1 VRVPVEESLRRIRRG
16 VAEIVD
22 EEELRRKLEGA
33 EASGRPLVVKLG
45 ADPSAPDLHLGHSV
59 VLRKLR
65 VFQDLGHRVVFLI
78 GDFTGRVGDPT
89 GRSET
94 RRQLSEEEVLR
105 NAETYRRQVFR
116 ILDPERTEIRFN
128 SEWLA
133 RLTLADL
140 VRLMGTTT
148 VARMLEREDF
158 RQRFEEGRP
167 IHLHEFLY
175 PLMQGFDSVA
185 LAADVEMG
193 GQDQRFN
200 ILMARQVMREFGMEP
215 EVGVFMPIL
224 VGLDGVQKMSK
235 SLGNYVG
242 IEEGPDQMF
251 GKIMSIPDTVM
262 ETYFR
267 LLTETPEDEIGR
279 MMKDIAERRVNP
291 RDVKVRLGKAIV
303 QEYHGSEAAEKAAQE
318 FLRVFSA
325 RELPSEMPEA
335 PCPEGSVRLAR
346 FLADMKLAASVQ
358 EARRL
363 IAQGAVDIDGV
374 RYRDPHAEVR
384 LTPGAVIRVGRR
396 RFLRVKG

>member
-1 VRVPVEESLRRIRRG
+1 VTVEESLARIRRG
-16 VAEIVD
+16 AADIVD
-22 EEELRRKLEGA
+22 EAELRLKLERA

-89 GRSET
+89 GRSEA
-94 RRQLSEEEVLR
+94 RRQLDEAEVLA
-105 NAETYRRQVFR
+105 NAATYRQQVFR
-116 ILDPERTEIRFN
+116 ILDPERTDIRFN
-128 SEWLA
+128 SSWLG
-133 RLTLADL
+133 RLELASL
-140 VRLMGTTT
+140 IRLMATTT

-158 RQRFEEGRP
+158 RQRFQEGRP

-175 PLMQGFDSVA
+175 PLMQGYDSVA

-200 ILMARQVMREFGMEP
+200 ILMARQVMRDFGMEP
-215 EVGVFMPIL
+215 EVGVFMPLL
-224 VGLDGVQKMSK
+224 VGIDGVQKMSK

-242 IEEGPDQMF
+242 ITESPEEMF
-251 GKIMSIPDTVM
+251 GKLMSIPDGIM

-267 LLTETPEDEIGR
+267 LLTDFPEDDITR
-279 MMKDIAERRVNP
+279 MMKDVAERRVNP
-291 RDVKVRLGKAIV
+291 RDVKIRLGKAIV
-303 QEYHGSEAAEKAAQE
+303 REYHGSAAAEKAAQE

-325 RELPSEMPEA
+325 RELPAEMPEA
-335 PCPEGSVRLAR
+335 PCPETPVRLAR
-346 FLADMKLAASVQ
+346 FLADVHLVGSAQ

-363 IAQGAVDIDGV
+363 MVQGAVEIDGV
-374 RYRDPHAEVR
+374 RYRDPQAEVR
-384 LTPGAVIRVGRR
+384 FAPGAVIRVGRR
-396 RFLRVKG
+396 RFLRLKG